1 MIMKTIYPIVMN
13 KQFEKICL
21 IDDYVSLIWSSRYY
35 SCGDFEICLDV
46 NDKTKSMIQRGYY
59 IMRDD
64 DEHVGIVEDISI
76 QHNENTSDIIV
87 ISGRFLSSI
96 LGRRIIAKMTQVYG
110 TPQACLQTLIN
121 QNAINPEI
129 SARRISNLTFT
140 SNVNLTDV
148 IRRQFTGDN
157 LLETI
162 EEMCMAY
169 GIGFKTLLTDNHDF
183 AFQLYQGIDR
193 SYDQDENPYVVFSDV
208 YENLQSAEYEE
219 NYMNVV
225 TDVLVAGEGQGL
237 NRKTVWVND
246 GGKTGINRYEV
257 YEDARNASTNNGEI
271 SDAVYYEQL
280 REEGK
285 ESLSQLTQLFTGT
298 VYFTNVE
305 YGVDVHLG
313 DICVIENSRWGI
325 AINSRLIEVIE
336 SVSESGEY
344 SILPT
349 FGI

>member
-1 MIMKTIYPIVMN
+1 MN
-13 KQFEKICL
+13 KQFEKMCL
-21 IDDYVSLIWSSRYY
+21 IDDYVSLIWTSRYY
-35 SCGDFEICLDV
+35 SCGDFELCLDV
-46 NDKTKSMIQRGYY
+46 NDKTKSMIQRGFYV
-59 IMRDD
+59 MREDD
-64 DEHVGIVEDISI
+64 DHVGIVEDIDIKHSDD
-76 QHNENTSDIIV
+76 TSDVII

-96 LGRRIIAKMTQVYG
+96 LARRIIAKMTEVYG
-110 TPQACLQTLIN
+110 TPQECIYALIN
-121 QNAINPEI
+121 QNVINAEI

-140 SNVNLTDV
+140 SNVDLTGK

-157 LLETI
+157 LLATI
-162 EEMCMAY
+162 EEICMAY
-169 GIGFKTLLTDNHDF
+169 GIGFKTLLTDDHKFD
-183 AFQLYQGIDR
+183 FQLYQGIDR

-225 TDVLVAGEGQGL
+225 TDVLVAGEGEGL
-237 NRKTVWVND
+237 ARKTVWVND
-246 GGKTGINRYEV
+246 GGKTGLNRYEV

-271 SDAVYYEQL
+271 SDAVYYDQL

-285 ESLSQLTQLFTGT
+285 ESLSQFTQLFTGT
-298 VYFTNVE
+298 VYFINVE
-305 YGVDVHLG
+305 YGKDVQLG

-325 AINSRLIEVIE
+325 AISSRLIEVIE
-336 SVSESGEY
+336 SISESGEY